1 VLLEPGGRMAQ
12 ILGGAGDI
20 MVNSLHGQGVARLA
34 PGLAVEARAEDGLV
48 EAYSMPA
55 APGFTLALQ
64 WHPEWHIADNPVSM
78 KLFKAFGDACRG
90 YRDKHGE
97 R

>member
-1 VLLEPGGRMAQ
+1 
-12 ILGGAGDI
+12 
-20 MVNSLHGQGVARLA
+20 
-34 PGLAVEARAEDGLV
+34 
-48 EAYSMPA
+48 YSMPA